1 MTHDELKDL
10 LGIDEL
16 YTVTREQIEQDL
28 ESVLNLIDDGHSPIL
43 ITAEGKPDL
52 LMFSWSD
59 YKRRFSI
66 LYPSGELEQIEAEMK
81 QYKETQ

>member
-16 YTVTREQIEQDL
+16 HTVTREQIEQDV
-28 ESVLNLIDDGHSPIL
+28 ESALNLIDDGHSPIL
-43 ITAEGKPDL
+43 ITADGKTDL

-66 LYPSGELEQIEAEMK
+66 LFAPGNLEQIEEEF
-81 QYKETQ
+81 QRQKETQ